1 MVPATLRKP
10 FILLG
15 VPIDAYNFSNTVSH
29 LLSLVEAGRASGKS
43 YQAATVNTDFLVNS
57 VRDGKLFNLLHHVD
71 WATADGMPVIWA
83 ARLLG
88 IHAPERVAGA
98 DLVPALAERAAQK
111 GFSIYFYGA
120 APGVAQRAAD
130 ILKQRFPGVR
140 VAGVCSPPFTKIEQ
154 TDPEIIE
161 AIRAASPDILFVALG
176 HPKQERWIQ
185 MYREKLGVPLLMGVG
200 ASLDFLAGEQKR
212 APLWMQQIGLEWL
225 FRLLQEPRRLWQRY
239 FVDMVVFSVLFAR
252 QWWSLHPKRIS
263 PSNRGRISWRPNG
276 SESFIH
282 LSGVFTSRNVK
293 ALQAIFDEA
302 LSYSPRLII
311 DAAGVRFLDSA
322 VLGLLSEAAKQAL
335 KRGGA
340 LTLVDISKPLAN
352 VLSQLRLDR
361 LFQFQNKLTAPRS
374 QIEATDYSTAV

>member
-1 MVPATLRKP
+1 MVPATLRSP

-15 VPIDAYNFSNTVSH
+15 VPIDAYDFSYTVSH

-43 YQAATVNTDFLVNS
+43 YQAATINTDFLVKS
-57 VRDGKLFNLLHHVD
+57 VRDGKLLHLLHHVD

-88 IHAPERVAGA
+88 VHAPERVAGA

-111 GFSIYFYGA
+111 GYSIYFYGA

-130 ILKQRFPGVR
+130 TLKQRYPGLR
-140 VAGVCSPPFTKIEQ
+140 VAGVCSPPFTKTEQ

-161 AIRAASPDILFVALG
+161 AIRATSPDILFVALG
-176 HPKQERWIQ
+176 NPKQERWIQ
-185 MYREKLGVPLLMGVG
+185 MYREKLSVPLLMGVG
-200 ASLDFLAGEQKR
+200 ASLDFLAGKQKR
-212 APLWMQQIGLEWL
+212 APLWMQQVGLEWL

-263 PSNRGRISWRPNG
+263 PTSRGRISWRPNS

-282 LSGVFTSRNVK
+282 LSGVLTSRNVK
-293 ALQAIFDEA
+293 ALQSVFDEA
-302 LSYSPRLII
+302 LSFSPRLII
-311 DAAGVRFLDSA
+311 DASGVRFLDSG
-322 VLGLLSEAAKQAL
+322 VLGLLSEAAKQAQ
-335 KRGGA
+335 KHGGA
-340 LTLVDISKPLAN
+340 LTLVDTPKPVVS

-361 LFQFQNKLTAPRS
+361 LFQFQDKRIAARS
-374 QIEATDYSTAV
+374 QTEAADYSTAV